1 MPLQWL
7 LDGQNLA
14 LLTFSVIAVATAMLT
29 VISSNPLR
37 SALFLV
43 VNLFCVAGIYLTLS
57 AFFLSAVQ
65 VIVYAGAIM
74 VLFLFVIMLLNLS
87 SPERYKNALRYQP
100 AIAIGVAGSVASFL
114 VLVFGRTLQG
124 LPAGSGTG
132 FVGSVSGVGKEL
144 YSPVRPWL
152 FPFELTSVLLLVAV
166 IGAVVLAR
174 RSGEAAQ

>member
-14 LLTFSVIAVATAMLT
+14 LLVFAVVAVATALLT

-43 VNLFCVAGIYLTLS
+43 LNLFCVAGIYLTLS

-87 SPERYKNALRYQP
+87 SPDTTRNPLRYQT
-100 AIAIGVAGSVASFL
+100 AIAFLTAGGIATFL
-114 VLVFGRTLQG
+114 ILVFGRSLKG
-124 LPAGSGTG
+124 LGDGSESG
-132 FVGSVSGVGKEL
+132 FVGSVSAIGKDL
-144 YSPVRPWL
+144 YSPSRPWL

-174 RSGEAAQ
+174 RTGEAGS